1 MAVDL
6 QIADGVA
13 ARLVHAAFKEFS
25 VGPVSGL
32 DVLLRRVRDVVL
44 DEQLERDV
52 CLRVCDSAE
61 SQDLNQTFRGRNT
74 PTNILSFTAAGMDGV
89 TTVPLGDLALCWP
102 VAVAEAQ
109 QQGKTVAHHVAHLC
123 VHGVLHLLG
132 YDHADD
138 GDAEA
143 MERIETQ
150 ILANLGV
157 ADPYM

>member
-1 MAVDL
+1 M
-6 QIADGVA
+6 
-13 ARLVHAAFKEFS
+13 VHAAFKEFS
-25 VGPVSGL
+25 VGPASGL
-32 DVLLRRVRDVVL
+32 DVLLQRVRDVVV

-61 SQDLNQTFRGRNT
+61 SRDLNQTFRGRNT

-89 TTVPLGDLALCWP
+89 TVPLGDLALCWP

>member
-1 MAVDL
+1 M
-6 QIADGVA
+6 
-13 ARLVHAAFKEFS
+13 HAAFKEFS
-25 VGPVSGL
+25 VGPASGL
-32 DVLLRRVRDVVL
+32 DVLLQRVRDVVL
-44 DEQLERDV
+44 DEQLERDL

-74 PTNILSFTAAGMDGV
+74 PTNILSFTAAGIDGV
-89 TTVPLGDLALCWP
+89 TVPLGDLALCWP

-143 MERIETQ
+143 MERIETR

-157 ADPYM
+157 ADPHM

>member
-1 MAVDL
+1 MAIEL

-13 ARLVHAAFKEFS
+13 AAVVHAAFREFS
-25 VGPVSGL
+25 AGTATGL
-32 DVLLRRVRDVVL
+32 DTLLQQVRDVVL
-44 DEQLERDV
+44 DDQLERDV

-61 SQDLNQTFRGRNT
+61 SQNLNHTYRGRNT

-89 TTVPLGDLALCWP
+89 TVPLGDLALCWP

-132 YDHADD
+132 HDHADD
-138 GDAEA
+138 AEAEA

-157 ADPYM
+157 MDPYK

>member
-13 ARLVHAAFKEFS
+13 ATLVHATFKEFS
-25 VGPVSGL
+25 VGPASGL
-32 DVLLRRVRDVVL
+32 DVLLQRVRDVVL
-44 DEQLERDV
+44 DEQLKRDV
-52 CLRVCDSAE
+52 CLRVCDSEE
-61 SQDLNQTFRGRNT
+61 SRDLNQTFRGRNT

-89 TTVPLGDLALCWP
+89 TVPLGDLALCWP

>member
-1 MAVDL
+1 M
-6 QIADGVA
+6 
-13 ARLVHAAFKEFS
+13 HAAFKEFS
-25 VGPVSGL
+25 VGPASGL
-32 DVLLRRVRDVVL
+32 DVLLQRVRDVVL
-44 DEQLERDV
+44 DEQLERDL

-74 PTNILSFTAAGMDGV
+74 PTNILSFTAAGIDGV
-89 TTVPLGDLALCWP
+89 TVPLGDLALCWP

>member
-1 MAVDL
+1 M
-6 QIADGVA
+6 
-13 ARLVHAAFKEFS
+13 HAAFKEFS
-25 VGPVSGL
+25 VGPASGL
-32 DVLLRRVRDVVL
+32 DVLLQRVRDVVL
-44 DEQLERDV
+44 DEQLERDL

-74 PTNILSFTAAGMDGV
+74 PTNILSFTAAGIDGV
-89 TTVPLGDLALCWP
+89 TVPLGDLALCWP

-143 MERIETQ
+143 MERIETR